1 MAEKQSNKERI
12 KEITAGIE
20 KGIQEL
26 FESDRYRNYLTT
38 MSRFHRY
45 SLNNVMLIHAQKP
58 DATLVAGFNKWKN
71 SFGRHVKKGEK
82 GIQILAPTPYKIKQ
96 EEQKLDPDTKLPL
109 LDENG
114 EPVTEEKEVT
124 IPMFKVVSVFD
135 VSQTDGRP
143 LPQISSSLTG
153 DVAEYEVF
161 LEALHRTSPVPISFQ
176 AMEPGMD
183 GYFAPKKQ
191 KIFLREGMSQVQTIC
206 AAVHEIAHSKLHD
219 YEHMTELA
227 DDEFIP
233 ELLPVTVMFIC
244 LYSSKSLICP
254 FIKSASSISLLFYIS
269 GNPMRFSTMS
279 RCTITAQA

>member
-1 MAEKQSNKERI
+1 MPPRDSLDYPAP
-12 KEITAGIE
+12 ITTKKPA
-20 KGIQEL
+20 

-143 LPQISSSLTG
+143 LPQISSTLTG

-219 YEHMTELA
+219 YEHLTELA
-227 DDEFIP
+227 DDGKTMSIYNPGTRLGLIQALNEMRTYLAEDEQELRTLTDSAVYKLSRITDNAFEKLDLIP
-233 ELLPVTVMFIC
+233 EF
-244 LYSSKSLICP
+244 
-254 FIKSASSISLLFYIS
+254 
-269 GNPMRFSTMS
+269 
-279 RCTITAQA
+279 